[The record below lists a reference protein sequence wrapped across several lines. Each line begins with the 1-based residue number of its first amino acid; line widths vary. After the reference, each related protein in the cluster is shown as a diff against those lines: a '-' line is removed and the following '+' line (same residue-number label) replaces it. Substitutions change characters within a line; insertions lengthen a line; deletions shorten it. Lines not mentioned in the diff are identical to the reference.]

1 MRVLISFTLKQT
13 MQDKAQ
19 EFFKTMRDLMALIS
33 TEDTNNVLCNVIL
46 LVNLLRVILLPCF
59 FYAGCWAAR
68 FLETFPELTL
78 PSWVAGH
85 PVHKPAPSL
94 GTFDR
99 HRLQRSRH
107 IKELE
112 LSAARARLLSSKA
125 LPERNI
131 HFYICTLIN
140 LQMTFGTRPC

>member
-59 FYAGCWAAR
+59 FFMLVVG
-68 FLETFPELTL
+68 
-78 PSWVAGH
+78 
-85 PVHKPAPSL
+85 
-94 GTFDR
+94 
-99 HRLQRSRH
+99 
-107 IKELE
+107 
-112 LSAARARLLSSKA
+112 
-125 LPERNI
+125 LPEFRK
-131 HFYICTLIN
+131 HS
-140 LQMTFGTRPC
+140 PS